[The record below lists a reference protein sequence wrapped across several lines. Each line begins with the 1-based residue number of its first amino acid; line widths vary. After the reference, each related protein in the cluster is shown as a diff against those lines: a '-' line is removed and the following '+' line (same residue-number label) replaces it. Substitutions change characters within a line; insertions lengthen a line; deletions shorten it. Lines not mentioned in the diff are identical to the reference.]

1 MSNFYS
7 NSVDYTFAFVLPNFY
22 NKLTIIFLSCKGI
35 IRTRSLSLSTKLLQT
50 LLGLNI
56 DYLFPGILISSFILL
71 FNFQNNCSLKNPQN
85 SLKKYLC

>member
-1 MSNFYS
+1 MCNFYS
-7 NSVDYTFAFVLPNFY
+7 DSVDYTFAFVLPNFC

-35 IRTRSLSLSTKLLQT
+35 IRTRSLSLSTKLSQT

>member
-35 IRTRSLSLSTKLLQT
+35 IRTRSLSHSTKLSQT

>member
-7 NSVDYTFAFVLPNFY
+7 NSVDYTFAFALPNFC

-35 IRTRSLSLSTKLLQT
+35 IRTRSLSLSTKLSQT